1 MGCTALNDNSKLDE
15 FFTEAFGFRK
25 KAQKGVNIDDAKET
39 KASNFI
45 ASNGKL
51 TFREEIMEHGDES
64 GVIKP
69 WLEGMVS
76 PDFPLEEDLTLPNYS
91 LKIEHVW
98 GFRIEDCRKNLFF
111 LSKDQILYSCSSMC
125 IIQNLDDNTQTLF
138 GGFPLGEDKEC
149 HDKDI
154 TAIAYLKKDVS
165 MIATGQPGI
174 NPKILVWSPVDPEV
188 IYAKFEQPKG
198 SKLVSHL
205 SFDHTGRYIG
215 SFGKDEDN
223 SFYIFDLK
231 TKSLCWE
238 QKTDDELDN
247 FNSIINNNYYEI
259 KNENKDKKDTYK
271 KKEENEEKEIPKEAN
286 DILLNNEEKGEY
298 LLDMSFNP
306 DDYEFCV
313 VGVEKIKFGNYRNRV
328 LSAKVNK
335 PGKTRK
341 VYTSCCYI
349 KKDICLVGNNQGKLY
364 VFKER
369 NRIQHKKISSGTIQ
383 NITFK
388 RHTKKVYI
396 SDSFCKVLIF
406 DHKTLEL
413 KDFFQ
418 MDSVVKSLDVNINK
432 QIIMGLKNGEIKI
445 KFYGT
450 DTKHEQ
456 TFIKSHSS
464 GSINDIAYIPE
475 KKIVSV
481 GDDNKILLYNL
492 LSKKCESSG
501 KVNLSFNSIE
511 QINGLCVAYNPTKEH
526 IALGLSNGYISIR
539 RDEKHLDTQVINDIK
554 ITEGSVIILKFTDY
568 GDFLLC
574 STNREELCLL
584 DTNDNYNICKTV
596 QTNGIIYQFDWD
608 RDGKFIQAIN
618 DKNKYIFYEI
628 EKDIFDLKDPNDI
641 VAVEW
646 PKITC
651 KFNYTVQG
659 VFQGSTN
666 PDYINCVSKA
676 NTKKLICAGDE
687 HYLLHLC
694 NYPCVDDNP
703 KKKKYRGHSGKIKK
717 IIWNFD
723 DSKLITIAEN
733 DRSIIL
739 WNLEEDNIAKDI
751 EQKINL

>member
-1 MGCTALNDNSKLDE
+1 MGCAAINDNSKLDE

-45 ASNGKL
+45 GSKGNII
-51 TFREEIMEHGDES
+51 FREEIMEHGDES
-64 GVIKP
+64 AIIKP
-69 WLEGMVS
+69 WLEGMIS

-111 LSKDQILYSCSSMC
+111 LSKDLILYSCSSMC

-138 GGFPLGEDKEC
+138 GGFPLGKDKEC

-174 NPKILVWSPVDPEV
+174 NPKILVWSPVEPEV

-198 SKLVSHL
+198 SKIVSHL

-223 SFYIFDLK
+223 SIYIFDLK
-231 TKSLCWE
+231 TKSLYWD

-247 FNSIINNNYYEI
+247 FNSIINNNYEI
-259 KNENKDKKDTYK
+259 KDKKNDNK
-271 KKEENEEKEIPKEAN
+271 KKEEIDEKEIPKDAN
-286 DILLNNEEKGEY
+286 DILLSNEEKGEY
-298 LLDMSFNP
+298 LLDMCFNP
-306 DDYEFCV
+306 DDYELCL
-313 VGVEKIKFGNYRNRV
+313 VGVEKIKFGNYKNRV
-328 LSAKVNK
+328 LFPKVNQ

-349 KKDICLVGNNQGKLY
+349 NKNICLVGNNQGKLY
-364 VFKER
+364 VFKDR
-369 NRIQHKKISSGTIQ
+369 NRIQKKRISSGTIQ

-396 SDSFCKVLIF
+396 SDSFCKVLIL
-406 DHKTLEL
+406 DSKTIEL
-413 KDFFQ
+413 IDFFQ
-418 MDSVVKSLDVNINK
+418 MDSVVKSLDVNINH

-456 TFIKSHSS
+456 TIIKSHSS

-492 LSKKCESSG
+492 LSKKCESFG
-501 KVNLSFNSIE
+501 KVNLSFNALE
-511 QINGLCVAYNPTKEH
+511 QIKGLCVSYNTTKEH

-539 RDEKHLDTQVINDIK
+539 KDEKHLDTQVINDIK
-554 ITEGSVIILKFTDY
+554 ITEGRVIILKFTDY

-584 DTNDNYNICKTV
+584 DTNDNYNICRKLET
-596 QTNGIIYQFDWD
+596 TGIIYQFDWD

-618 DKNKYIFYEI
+618 DRNKYIFYEI
-628 EKDIFDLKDPNDI
+628 DKDLIELKDPNVM

-723 DSKLITIAEN
+723 DSKLISIAEN

-739 WNLEEDNIAKDI
+739 WNLEEDIIAKDI
-751 EQKINL
+751 EQKIYL

>member
-1 MGCTALNDNSKLDE
+1 MGCTSIGEKSKLDE
-15 FFTEAFGFRK
+15 FFMEAFGFRR
-25 KAQKGVNIDDAKET
+25 KAQKGVNLDDTKQT
-39 KASNFI
+39 KASEFI
-45 ASNGKL
+45 GTSGTL
-51 TFREEIMEHGDES
+51 MFREEIMEHGDES

-69 WLEGMVS
+69 WLKGMVS

-98 GFRIEDCRKNLFF
+98 GFRIEDSRKNLFF
-111 LSKDQILYSCSSMC
+111 LSKDQILYSSSSMC

-165 MIATGQPGI
+165 MVATGQPGI

-205 SFDHTGRYIG
+205 SFDHTGRYLG

-231 TKSLCWE
+231 TKSLCWSM
-238 QKTDDELDN
+238 KTNDAKDIND
-247 FNSIINNNYYEI
+247 FINNNEFKEV
-259 KNENKDKKDTYK
+259 KNS
-271 KKEENEEKEIPKEAN
+271 KEENNKEKDSNEY
-286 DILLNNEEKGEY
+286 DLLLSNEENGEY
-298 LLDMSFNP
+298 LLDMCFNP
-306 DDYEFCV
+306 NDYELCL
-313 VGVEKIKFGNYRNRV
+313 VGVEKIKFGNYKNQV
-328 LSAKVNK
+328 LYPKVNN
-335 PGKTRK
+335 PGTVKK
-341 VYTSCCYI
+341 VYTSCCYVN
-349 KKDICLVGNNQGKLY
+349 KEICLVGNNQGKLY

-369 NRIQHKKISSGTIQ
+369 KRIEHKKISNGTIQ
-383 NITFK
+383 NITYK
-388 RHTKKVYI
+388 RRTKRIYI
-396 SDSFCKVLIF
+396 SDSFCKVLIY
-406 DHKTLEL
+406 DPKTFEL

-418 MDSVVKSLDVNINK
+418 MNSVVKSLDVNINH

-456 TFIKSHSS
+456 SIIKTHSS
-464 GSINDIAYIPE
+464 GNINDIAYIPE
-475 KKIVSV
+475 KKIISV
-481 GDDNKILLYNL
+481 GDDNKILLFNL

-501 KVNLSFNSIE
+501 KVNLSFNSLE
-511 QINGLCVAYNPTKEH
+511 QIKGLCLAYNETKEN
-526 IALGLSNGYISIR
+526 IALGLSNGYLSIR
-539 RDEKHLDTQVINDIK
+539 KDEKHLDIQIINDIK
-554 ITEGSVIILKFTDY
+554 ITNGSVIILKYTDY

-574 STNREELCLL
+574 STNIGELVLL
-584 DTNDNYNICKTV
+584 DANDNYNNCKKIDT
-596 QTNGIIYQFDWD
+596 TEGIIDQFDWD
-608 RDGKFIQAIN
+608 RDGKFIQAITAQ
-618 DKNKYIFYEI
+618 NKYVFYEI
-628 EKDIFDLKDPNDI
+628 ENDLIELKDPNDMI
-641 VAVEW
+641 AVEW

-659 VFQGSTN
+659 IFQGSTN

-733 DRSIIL
+733 DKSIIL
-739 WNLEEDNIAKDI
+739 WNLEEDIAAKDI
-751 EQKINL
+751 EQIINL

>member
-1 MGCTALNDNSKLDE
+1 MGCAAINDNSKLDE

-45 ASNGKL
+45 GSKGNII
-51 TFREEIMEHGDES
+51 FREEIMEHGDES
-64 GVIKP
+64 AIIKP
-69 WLEGMVS
+69 WLEGMIS

-111 LSKDQILYSCSSMC
+111 LSKDLILYSCSSMC

-138 GGFPLGEDKEC
+138 GGFPLGKDKEC
-149 HDKDI
+149 HNKDI

-174 NPKILVWSPVDPEV
+174 NPKILVWSPVEPEV

-198 SKLVSHL
+198 SKIVSHL

-223 SFYIFDLK
+223 SIYIFDLK
-231 TKSLCWE
+231 TKSLYWD

-247 FNSIINNNYYEI
+247 FNSIINNNYEI
-259 KNENKDKKDTYK
+259 KDKKNDNK
-271 KKEENEEKEIPKEAN
+271 KKEEIDEKEIPKDAN
-286 DILLNNEEKGEY
+286 DILLSNEEKGEY
-298 LLDMSFNP
+298 LLDMCFNP
-306 DDYEFCV
+306 DDYELCL
-313 VGVEKIKFGNYRNRV
+313 VGVEKIKFGNYKNRV
-328 LSAKVNK
+328 LFPKVNQ

-349 KKDICLVGNNQGKLY
+349 NKNICLVGNNQGKLY
-364 VFKER
+364 VFKDR
-369 NRIQHKKISSGTIQ
+369 NRIQKKRISSGTIQ

-396 SDSFCKVLIF
+396 SDSFCKVLIL
-406 DHKTLEL
+406 DSKTIEL
-413 KDFFQ
+413 IDFFQ
-418 MDSVVKSLDVNINK
+418 MDSVVKSLDVNINH

-456 TFIKSHSS
+456 TIIKSHSS

-492 LSKKCESSG
+492 LSKKCESFG
-501 KVNLSFNSIE
+501 KVNLSFNALE
-511 QINGLCVAYNPTKEH
+511 QIKGLCVSYNTTKEH

-539 RDEKHLDTQVINDIK
+539 KDEKHLDTQVINDIK

-584 DTNDNYNICKTV
+584 DTNDNYNICRKLET
-596 QTNGIIYQFDWD
+596 TGIIYQFDWD

-618 DKNKYIFYEI
+618 DRNKYIFYEI
-628 EKDIFDLKDPNDI
+628 EKDLIELKDPNDM

-723 DSKLITIAEN
+723 DSKLISIAEN

-739 WNLEEDNIAKDI
+739 WNLEEDIIAKDI
-751 EQKINL
+751 EQKIYL

>member
-1 MGCTALNDNSKLDE
+1 MGCAAINDNSKLDE

-45 ASNGKL
+45 GSKGNII
-51 TFREEIMEHGDES
+51 FREEIMEHGDES
-64 GVIKP
+64 AIIKP
-69 WLEGMVS
+69 WLEGMIS

-111 LSKDQILYSCSSMC
+111 LSKDLILYSCSSMC

-138 GGFPLGEDKEC
+138 GGFPLGKDKEC

-198 SKLVSHL
+198 SKIVSHL

-223 SFYIFDLK
+223 SIYIFDLK
-231 TKSLCWE
+231 TKSLYWD

-247 FNSIINNNYYEI
+247 FNSIINNNYEI
-259 KNENKDKKDTYK
+259 KDKKNDNK
-271 KKEENEEKEIPKEAN
+271 KKEEIDEKEIPKDAN
-286 DILLNNEEKGEY
+286 DILLSNEEKGEY
-298 LLDMSFNP
+298 LLDMCFNP
-306 DDYEFCV
+306 DDYELCL
-313 VGVEKIKFGNYRNRV
+313 VGVEKIKFGNYKNRV
-328 LSAKVNK
+328 LFPKVNQ

-349 KKDICLVGNNQGKLY
+349 NKNICLVGNNQGKLY
-364 VFKER
+364 IFKDR
-369 NRIQHKKISSGTIQ
+369 NRIQKKRISSGTIQ

-396 SDSFCKVLIF
+396 SDSFCKVLIL
-406 DHKTLEL
+406 DSKTIEL
-413 KDFFQ
+413 IDFFQ
-418 MDSVVKSLDVNINK
+418 MDSVVKSLDVNINH

-456 TFIKSHSS
+456 TIIKSHSS

-492 LSKKCESSG
+492 LSKKCESFG
-501 KVNLSFNSIE
+501 KVNLSFNALE
-511 QINGLCVAYNPTKEH
+511 QIKGLCVSYNTTKEH

-539 RDEKHLDTQVINDIK
+539 KDEKHLDTQVINDIK
-554 ITEGSVIILKFTDY
+554 ITEGRVIILKFTDY

-584 DTNDNYNICKTV
+584 DTNDNYNICRKLET
-596 QTNGIIYQFDWD
+596 TGIIYQFDWD

-618 DKNKYIFYEI
+618 DRNKYIFYEI
-628 EKDIFDLKDPNDI
+628 EKDLIELKDPNDM

-739 WNLEEDNIAKDI
+739 WNLEEDIIAKDI
-751 EQKINL
+751 EQKIYL

>member
-1 MGCTALNDNSKLDE
+1 MGCAAINDNSKLDE

-45 ASNGKL
+45 GSKGNII
-51 TFREEIMEHGDES
+51 FREEIMEHGDES
-64 GVIKP
+64 AIIKP
-69 WLEGMVS
+69 WLEGMIS

-111 LSKDQILYSCSSMC
+111 LSKDLILYSCSSMC

-138 GGFPLGEDKEC
+138 GGFPLGKDKEC

-198 SKLVSHL
+198 SKIVSHL

-223 SFYIFDLK
+223 SIYIFDLK
-231 TKSLCWE
+231 TKSLYWD

-247 FNSIINNNYYEI
+247 FNSIINNNYEI
-259 KNENKDKKDTYK
+259 KDKKNDNK
-271 KKEENEEKEIPKEAN
+271 KKEEIDEKEIPKDAN
-286 DILLNNEEKGEY
+286 DILLSNEEKGEY
-298 LLDMSFNP
+298 LLDMCFNP
-306 DDYEFCV
+306 DDYELCL
-313 VGVEKIKFGNYRNRV
+313 VGVEKIKFGNYKNRV
-328 LSAKVNK
+328 LFPKVNQ

-349 KKDICLVGNNQGKLY
+349 NKNICLVGNNQGKLY
-364 VFKER
+364 VFKDR
-369 NRIQHKKISSGTIQ
+369 NIIQKKRISSGTIQ

-396 SDSFCKVLIF
+396 SDSFCKVLIL
-406 DHKTLEL
+406 DSKTIEL
-413 KDFFQ
+413 IDFFQ
-418 MDSVVKSLDVNINK
+418 MNSVVKSLDVNINH

-456 TFIKSHSS
+456 TIIKSHSS

-492 LSKKCESSG
+492 LSKKCESFG
-501 KVNLSFNSIE
+501 KVNLSFNALE
-511 QINGLCVAYNPTKEH
+511 QIKGLCVSYNTTKEH

-539 RDEKHLDTQVINDIK
+539 KDEKHLDTQVINDLK
-554 ITEGSVIILKFTDY
+554 ITEGRVIILKFTDY

-584 DTNDNYNICKTV
+584 DTNDNYNICRKLET
-596 QTNGIIYQFDWD
+596 TGIIYQFDWD

-618 DKNKYIFYEI
+618 DRNKYIFYEI
-628 EKDIFDLKDPNDI
+628 EKDLIELKDPNVM

-751 EQKINL
+751 EQKIYL

>member
-1 MGCTALNDNSKLDE
+1 MGCAAINDNSKLDE

-45 ASNGKL
+45 GSKGNII
-51 TFREEIMEHGDES
+51 FREEIMEHGDES
-64 GVIKP
+64 AIIKP
-69 WLEGMVS
+69 WLEGMIS

-111 LSKDQILYSCSSMC
+111 LSKDLILYSCSSMC

-138 GGFPLGEDKEC
+138 GGFPLGKDKEC

-198 SKLVSHL
+198 SKIVSHL

-223 SFYIFDLK
+223 SIYIFDLK
-231 TKSLCWE
+231 TKSLYWD

-247 FNSIINNNYYEI
+247 FNSIINNNYEI
-259 KNENKDKKDTYK
+259 KDKKNDNK
-271 KKEENEEKEIPKEAN
+271 KKEEIDEKEIPKDAN
-286 DILLNNEEKGEY
+286 DILLSNEEKGEY
-298 LLDMSFNP
+298 LLDMCFNP
-306 DDYEFCV
+306 DDYELCL
-313 VGVEKIKFGNYRNRV
+313 VGVEKIKFGNYKNRV
-328 LSAKVNK
+328 LFPKVNQ

-349 KKDICLVGNNQGKLY
+349 NKNICLVGNNQGKLY
-364 VFKER
+364 VFKDR
-369 NRIQHKKISSGTIQ
+369 NRIQKKRISSGTIQ

-396 SDSFCKVLIF
+396 SDSFCKVLIL
-406 DHKTLEL
+406 DSKTIEL
-413 KDFFQ
+413 IDFFQ
-418 MDSVVKSLDVNINK
+418 MDSVVKSLDVNINH

-456 TFIKSHSS
+456 TIIKSHSS

-492 LSKKCESSG
+492 LSKKCESFG
-501 KVNLSFNSIE
+501 KVNLSFNALE
-511 QINGLCVAYNPTKEH
+511 QIKGLCVSYNTTKEH

-539 RDEKHLDTQVINDIK
+539 KDEKHLDTQVINDIK
-554 ITEGSVIILKFTDY
+554 ITEGRVIILKFTDY

-584 DTNDNYNICKTV
+584 DTNDNYNICRKLET
-596 QTNGIIYQFDWD
+596 TGIIYQFDWD

-618 DKNKYIFYEI
+618 DRNKYIFYEI
-628 EKDIFDLKDPNDI
+628 EKDLIELKDPNDM

-739 WNLEEDNIAKDI
+739 WNLEEDIIAKDI
-751 EQKINL
+751 EQKIYL

>member
-1 MGCTALNDNSKLDE
+1 MGCAAINDNSKLDE

-45 ASNGKL
+45 GSKGNII
-51 TFREEIMEHGDES
+51 FREEIMEHGDES
-64 GVIKP
+64 AIIKP
-69 WLEGMVS
+69 WLEGMIS

-111 LSKDQILYSCSSMC
+111 LSKDLILYSCSSMC

-138 GGFPLGEDKEC
+138 GGFPLGKDKEC

-198 SKLVSHL
+198 SKIVSHL

-223 SFYIFDLK
+223 SIYIFDLK
-231 TKSLCWE
+231 TKSLYWE

-247 FNSIINNNYYEI
+247 FNSIINNNYEI
-259 KNENKDKKDTYK
+259 KDKKNDNK
-271 KKEENEEKEIPKEAN
+271 KKEEIEEKEIPKDAN
-286 DILLNNEEKGEY
+286 DILLSNEEKGEY
-298 LLDMSFNP
+298 LLDMCFNP
-306 DDYEFCV
+306 DDYELCL
-313 VGVEKIKFGNYRNRV
+313 VGVEKIKFGNYKNRV
-328 LSAKVNK
+328 LFPKVNQ

-349 KKDICLVGNNQGKLY
+349 NKNICLVGNNQGKLY
-364 VFKER
+364 VFKDR
-369 NRIQHKKISSGTIQ
+369 NRIQKKRISSGTIQ

-396 SDSFCKVLIF
+396 SDSFCKVLIL
-406 DHKTLEL
+406 DSKTIEL
-413 KDFFQ
+413 IDFFQ
-418 MDSVVKSLDVNINK
+418 MDSVVKSLDVNINH

-456 TFIKSHSS
+456 TIIKSHSS

-501 KVNLSFNSIE
+501 KVNLSFNALE
-511 QINGLCVAYNPTKEH
+511 QIKGLCVSYNTTKEH

-539 RDEKHLDTQVINDIK
+539 KDEKHLDIQVINDIK
-554 ITEGSVIILKFTDY
+554 ITEGKVIILKFTDY

-584 DTNDNYNICKTV
+584 DTNDNYNICRKLET
-596 QTNGIIYQFDWD
+596 TGIIYQFDWD

-618 DKNKYIFYEI
+618 DRNKYIFYEI
-628 EKDIFDLKDPNDI
+628 EKDLIELKDPNDM

-739 WNLEEDNIAKDI
+739 WNLEEDIIAKDI
-751 EQKINL
+751 EQKIYL

>member
-1 MGCTALNDNSKLDE
+1 MGCAAINDNSKLDE

-45 ASNGKL
+45 GSKGNII
-51 TFREEIMEHGDES
+51 FREEIMEHGDES
-64 GVIKP
+64 AIIKP
-69 WLEGMVS
+69 WLEGMIS

-111 LSKDQILYSCSSMC
+111 LSKDLILYSCSSLC

-138 GGFPLGEDKEC
+138 GGFPLGKDKEC

-198 SKLVSHL
+198 SKIVSHL

-223 SFYIFDLK
+223 SIYIFDLK
-231 TKSLCWE
+231 TKSLYWD

-247 FNSIINNNYYEI
+247 FNSIINNNYEI
-259 KNENKDKKDTYK
+259 KDKKNDNK
-271 KKEENEEKEIPKEAN
+271 KKEEIDEKEIPKDAN
-286 DILLNNEEKGEY
+286 DILLSNEEKGEY
-298 LLDMSFNP
+298 LLDMCFNP
-306 DDYEFCV
+306 DDYELCL
-313 VGVEKIKFGNYRNRV
+313 VGVEKIKFGNYKNRV
-328 LSAKVNK
+328 LFPKVNQ

-349 KKDICLVGNNQGKLY
+349 NKNICLVGNNQGKLY
-364 VFKER
+364 VFKDR
-369 NRIQHKKISSGTIQ
+369 NRIQKKRISSGTIQ

-396 SDSFCKVLIF
+396 SDSFCKVLIL
-406 DHKTLEL
+406 DSKTIEL
-413 KDFFQ
+413 IDFFQ
-418 MDSVVKSLDVNINK
+418 MDSVVKSLDVNINH

-456 TFIKSHSS
+456 TIIKSHSS

-492 LSKKCESSG
+492 LSKKCESFG
-501 KVNLSFNSIE
+501 KVNLSFNALE
-511 QINGLCVAYNPTKEH
+511 QIKGLCVSYNTTKEH

-539 RDEKHLDTQVINDIK
+539 KDEKHLDTQVINDIK
-554 ITEGSVIILKFTDY
+554 ITEGRVIILKFTDY

-584 DTNDNYNICKTV
+584 DTNDNYNICRKLET
-596 QTNGIIYQFDWD
+596 TGIIYQFDWD

-618 DKNKYIFYEI
+618 DRNKYIFYEI
-628 EKDIFDLKDPNDI
+628 DKDLIELKDPNVM

-739 WNLEEDNIAKDI
+739 WNLEEDIIAKDI
-751 EQKINL
+751 EQKIYL

>member
-1 MGCTALNDNSKLDE
+1 MGCAAINDNSKLDE

-45 ASNGKL
+45 GSKGNII
-51 TFREEIMEHGDES
+51 FREEIMEHGDES
-64 GVIKP
+64 AIIKP
-69 WLEGMVS
+69 WLEGMIS

-111 LSKDQILYSCSSMC
+111 LSKDLILYSCSSMC

-138 GGFPLGEDKEC
+138 GGFPLGKDKEC

-198 SKLVSHL
+198 SKIVSHL

-223 SFYIFDLK
+223 SIYIFDLK
-231 TKSLCWE
+231 TKSLYWE

-247 FNSIINNNYYEI
+247 FNSIINNNYEI
-259 KNENKDKKDTYK
+259 KDKKNDNK
-271 KKEENEEKEIPKEAN
+271 KKEEIDEKEIPKDAN
-286 DILLNNEEKGEY
+286 DILLSNEEKGEY
-298 LLDMSFNP
+298 LLDMCFNP
-306 DDYEFCV
+306 DDYELCL
-313 VGVEKIKFGNYRNRV
+313 VGVEKIKFGNYKNRV
-328 LSAKVNK
+328 LFPKVNQ

-349 KKDICLVGNNQGKLY
+349 NKNICLVGNNQGKLY
-364 VFKER
+364 VFKDR
-369 NRIQHKKISSGTIQ
+369 NRIQKKRISSGTIQ

-396 SDSFCKVLIF
+396 SDSFCKVLIL
-406 DHKTLEL
+406 DSKTIEL
-413 KDFFQ
+413 IDFFQ
-418 MDSVVKSLDVNINK
+418 MNSVVKSLDVNINH

-456 TFIKSHSS
+456 TIIKSHSS

-501 KVNLSFNSIE
+501 KVNLSFNALE
-511 QINGLCVAYNPTKEH
+511 QIKGLSVSYNTTKEH

-539 RDEKHLDTQVINDIK
+539 KDEKHLDTQVINDIQ
-554 ITEGSVIILKFTDY
+554 ITEGRVIILKFTDY

-584 DTNDNYNICKTV
+584 DTNDNYNICRKLET
-596 QTNGIIYQFDWD
+596 TGIIYQFDWD

-618 DKNKYIFYEI
+618 DRNKYIFYEI
-628 EKDIFDLKDPNDI
+628 EKDLIELKDPNDM

-739 WNLEEDNIAKDI
+739 WNLEEDIIAKDI
-751 EQKINL
+751 EQKIYL

>member
-1 MGCTALNDNSKLDE
+1 MGCAAINDNSKLDE

-45 ASNGKL
+45 GSSGNII
-51 TFREEIMEHGDES
+51 FREEIMEHGDES
-64 GVIKP
+64 AIIKP
-69 WLEGMVS
+69 WLEGMIS

-111 LSKDQILYSCSSMC
+111 LSKDLILYSCSSMC

-138 GGFPLGEDKEC
+138 GGFPLGKDKEC

-198 SKLVSHL
+198 SKIVSHL

-223 SFYIFDLK
+223 SIYIFDLK
-231 TKSLCWE
+231 TKSLYWD

-247 FNSIINNNYYEI
+247 FNSIINNNYEI
-259 KNENKDKKDTYK
+259 KDKKNDNK
-271 KKEENEEKEIPKEAN
+271 KKEEIDEKEIPKDAN
-286 DILLNNEEKGEY
+286 DILLSNEEKGEY
-298 LLDMSFNP
+298 LLDMCFNP
-306 DDYEFCV
+306 DDYELCL
-313 VGVEKIKFGNYRNRV
+313 VGVEKIKFGNYKNRV
-328 LSAKVNK
+328 LFPKVNQ

-349 KKDICLVGNNQGKLY
+349 NKNICLVGNNQGKLY
-364 VFKER
+364 VFKDR
-369 NRIQHKKISSGTIQ
+369 NRIQKKRISSGTIQ

-396 SDSFCKVLIF
+396 SDSFCKVLIL
-406 DHKTLEL
+406 DSKTIEL
-413 KDFFQ
+413 IDFFQ
-418 MDSVVKSLDVNINK
+418 MDSVVKSLDVNINH

-456 TFIKSHSS
+456 TIIKSHSS

-492 LSKKCESSG
+492 LSKKCESFG
-501 KVNLSFNSIE
+501 KVNLSFNALE
-511 QINGLCVAYNPTKEH
+511 QIKGLCVSYNTTKEH

-539 RDEKHLDTQVINDIK
+539 KDEKHLDTQVINDIK

-568 GDFLLC
+568 GDFLIC

-584 DTNDNYNICKTV
+584 DTNDNYNICRKLET
-596 QTNGIIYQFDWD
+596 TGIIYQFDWD

-618 DKNKYIFYEI
+618 DRNKYIFYEI
-628 EKDIFDLKDPNDI
+628 EKDLIELKDPNVM

-739 WNLEEDNIAKDI
+739 WNLEEDIIAKDI
-751 EQKINL
+751 EQKIYL

>member
-1 MGCTALNDNSKLDE
+1 
-15 FFTEAFGFRK
+15 
-25 KAQKGVNIDDAKET
+25 
-39 KASNFI
+39 
-45 ASNGKL
+45 
-51 TFREEIMEHGDES
+51 
-64 GVIKP
+64 
-69 WLEGMVS
+69 
-76 PDFPLEEDLTLPNYS
+76 
-91 LKIEHVW
+91 
-98 GFRIEDCRKNLFF
+98 
-111 LSKDQILYSCSSMC
+111 
-125 IIQNLDDNTQTLF
+125 
-138 GGFPLGEDKEC
+138 
-149 HDKDI
+149 
-154 TAIAYLKKDVS
+154 
-165 MIATGQPGI
+165 
-174 NPKILVWSPVDPEV
+174 
-188 IYAKFEQPKG
+188 
-198 SKLVSHL
+198 
-205 SFDHTGRYIG
+205 
-215 SFGKDEDN
+215 
-223 SFYIFDLK
+223 
-231 TKSLCWE
+231 
-238 QKTDDELDN
+238 
-247 FNSIINNNYYEI
+247 
-259 KNENKDKKDTYK
+259 
-271 KKEENEEKEIPKEAN
+271 
-286 DILLNNEEKGEY
+286 
-298 LLDMSFNP
+298 
-306 DDYEFCV
+306 
-313 VGVEKIKFGNYRNRV
+313 
-328 LSAKVNK
+328 
-335 PGKTRK
+335 
-341 VYTSCCYI
+341 
-349 KKDICLVGNNQGKLY
+349 
-364 VFKER
+364 
-369 NRIQHKKISSGTIQ
+369 
-383 NITFK
+383 
-388 RHTKKVYI
+388 
-396 SDSFCKVLIF
+396 
-406 DHKTLEL
+406 
-413 KDFFQ
+413 
-418 MDSVVKSLDVNINK
+418 
-432 QIIMGLKNGEIKI
+432 MGLKNGEIKI

>member
-1 MGCTALNDNSKLDE
+1 MGCAAINDNSKLDE

-45 ASNGKL
+45 GSKGNII
-51 TFREEIMEHGDES
+51 FREEIMEHGDES
-64 GVIKP
+64 AIIKP
-69 WLEGMVS
+69 WLEGMIS

-111 LSKDQILYSCSSMC
+111 LSKDLILYSCSSMC

-138 GGFPLGEDKEC
+138 GGFPLGKDKEC

-198 SKLVSHL
+198 SKIVSHL

-223 SFYIFDLK
+223 SIYIFDLK
-231 TKSLCWE
+231 TKSLYWE

-247 FNSIINNNYYEI
+247 FNSIINNNYEI
-259 KNENKDKKDTYK
+259 KDKKNDNK
-271 KKEENEEKEIPKEAN
+271 KKEEIDEKEIPKDAN
-286 DILLNNEEKGEY
+286 DILLSNEEKGEY
-298 LLDMSFNP
+298 LLDMCFNP
-306 DDYEFCV
+306 DDYELCL
-313 VGVEKIKFGNYRNRV
+313 VGVEKIKFGNYKNRV
-328 LSAKVNK
+328 LFPKVNQ

-349 KKDICLVGNNQGKLY
+349 NKNICLVGNNQGKLY
-364 VFKER
+364 VFKDR
-369 NRIQHKKISSGTIQ
+369 NRIQKKRISSGTIQ

-396 SDSFCKVLIF
+396 SDSFCKVLIL
-406 DHKTLEL
+406 DSKTIEL
-413 KDFFQ
+413 IDFFQ
-418 MDSVVKSLDVNINK
+418 MNSVVKSLDVNINH

-456 TFIKSHSS
+456 TIIKSHSS

-501 KVNLSFNSIE
+501 KVNLSFNALE
-511 QINGLCVAYNPTKEH
+511 QIKGLCVSYNTTKEH

-539 RDEKHLDTQVINDIK
+539 KDEKHLDTQVINDIK
-554 ITEGSVIILKFTDY
+554 ITEGRVIILKFTDY

-584 DTNDNYNICKTV
+584 DTNDNYNICRKLET
-596 QTNGIIYQFDWD
+596 TGIIYQFDWD

-618 DKNKYIFYEI
+618 DRNKYIFYEI
-628 EKDIFDLKDPNDI
+628 EKDLIELKDPNDM

-739 WNLEEDNIAKDI
+739 WNLEEDIIAKDI
-751 EQKINL
+751 EQKIYL

>member
-1 MGCTALNDNSKLDE
+1 MGCAAINDNSKLDE

-45 ASNGKL
+45 GSKGNII
-51 TFREEIMEHGDES
+51 FREEIMEHGDES
-64 GVIKP
+64 AIIKP
-69 WLEGMVS
+69 WLEGMIS

-111 LSKDQILYSCSSMC
+111 LSKDLILYSCSSMC

-138 GGFPLGEDKEC
+138 GGFSLEKDKEC

-198 SKLVSHL
+198 SKIVSHL

-223 SFYIFDLK
+223 SIYIFDLK
-231 TKSLCWE
+231 TKSLYWE

-247 FNSIINNNYYEI
+247 FNSIINNNYEI
-259 KNENKDKKDTYK
+259 KDKKNDNK
-271 KKEENEEKEIPKEAN
+271 KKEEIDEKEIPKDAN
-286 DILLNNEEKGEY
+286 DILLSNEEKGEY
-298 LLDMSFNP
+298 LLDMCFNP
-306 DDYEFCV
+306 DDYELCL
-313 VGVEKIKFGNYRNRV
+313 VGVEKIKFGNYKNRV
-328 LSAKVNK
+328 LFPKVNQ

-349 KKDICLVGNNQGKLY
+349 NKNICLVGNNQGKLY
-364 VFKER
+364 VFKDR
-369 NRIQHKKISSGTIQ
+369 NRIQKKRISSGTIQ

-396 SDSFCKVLIF
+396 SDSFCKVLIL
-406 DHKTLEL
+406 DSKTIEII
-413 KDFFQ
+413 DFFQ
-418 MDSVVKSLDVNINK
+418 MDSVVKSLDVNINH

-456 TFIKSHSS
+456 TIIKSHSS

-492 LSKKCESSG
+492 LSKKCESFG
-501 KVNLSFNSIE
+501 KVNLSFNALE
-511 QINGLCVAYNPTKEH
+511 QIKGLCVSYNTTKEH

-539 RDEKHLDTQVINDIK
+539 KDEKHLDTQVINDIK

-584 DTNDNYNICKTV
+584 DTNDNYNICRKLET
-596 QTNGIIYQFDWD
+596 TGIIYQFDWD

-618 DKNKYIFYEI
+618 DRNKYIFYEI
-628 EKDIFDLKDPNDI
+628 EKDLIELKDPNDM

-739 WNLEEDNIAKDI
+739 WNLEEDIIAKDI
-751 EQKINL
+751 EQKIYL

>member
-1 MGCTALNDNSKLDE
+1 MGCAAINDNSKLDE

-45 ASNGKL
+45 GSKGNII
-51 TFREEIMEHGDES
+51 FREEIMEHGDES
-64 GVIKP
+64 AIIKP
-69 WLEGMVS
+69 WLEGMIS

-111 LSKDQILYSCSSMC
+111 LSKDLILYSCSSMC

-138 GGFPLGEDKEC
+138 GGFPLGKDKEC

-198 SKLVSHL
+198 SKIVSHL

-223 SFYIFDLK
+223 SIYIFDLK
-231 TKSLCWE
+231 TKSLYWE

-247 FNSIINNNYYEI
+247 FNSIINNNYEI
-259 KNENKDKKDTYK
+259 KDKKNDNK
-271 KKEENEEKEIPKEAN
+271 KKEEI
-286 DILLNNEEKGEY
+286 EEKGEY
-298 LLDMSFNP
+298 LLDMCFNP
-306 DDYEFCV
+306 DDYELCL
-313 VGVEKIKFGNYRNRV
+313 VGVEKIKFGNYKNRV
-328 LSAKVNK
+328 LFPKVNQ

-349 KKDICLVGNNQGKLY
+349 NKNICLVGNNQGKLY
-364 VFKER
+364 VFKDR
-369 NRIQHKKISSGTIQ
+369 NRIQKKRISSGTIQ

-396 SDSFCKVLIF
+396 SDSFCKVLIL
-406 DHKTLEL
+406 DSKTIEL
-413 KDFFQ
+413 IDFFQ
-418 MDSVVKSLDVNINK
+418 MDSVVKSLDVNINH

-456 TFIKSHSS
+456 TIIKSHSS

-501 KVNLSFNSIE
+501 KVNLSFNALE
-511 QINGLCVAYNPTKEH
+511 QIKGLCVSYNTTKEH

-539 RDEKHLDTQVINDIK
+539 KDEKHLDIQVINDIK
-554 ITEGSVIILKFTDY
+554 ITEGKVIILKFTDY

-584 DTNDNYNICKTV
+584 DTNDNYNICRKLET
-596 QTNGIIYQFDWD
+596 TGIIYQFDWD

-618 DKNKYIFYEI
+618 DRNKYIFYEI
-628 EKDIFDLKDPNDI
+628 EKDLIELKDPNDM

-739 WNLEEDNIAKDI
+739 WNLEEDIIAKDI
-751 EQKINL
+751 EQKIYL

>member
-1 MGCTALNDNSKLDE
+1 MGCAAINDNSKLDE

-45 ASNGKL
+45 GSKGNII
-51 TFREEIMEHGDES
+51 FREEIMEHGDES
-64 GVIKP
+64 AIIKP
-69 WLEGMVS
+69 WLEGMIS

-111 LSKDQILYSCSSMC
+111 LSKDLILYSCSSMC

-138 GGFPLGEDKEC
+138 GGFPLGKDKEC

-198 SKLVSHL
+198 SKIVSHL

-223 SFYIFDLK
+223 SIYIFDLK
-231 TKSLCWE
+231 TKSLYWD

-247 FNSIINNNYYEI
+247 FNSIINNNYEI
-259 KNENKDKKDTYK
+259 KDKKNDNK
-271 KKEENEEKEIPKEAN
+271 KKEEIDEKEIPKDAN
-286 DILLNNEEKGEY
+286 DILLSNEEKGEY
-298 LLDMSFNP
+298 LLDMCFNP
-306 DDYEFCV
+306 DDYELCL
-313 VGVEKIKFGNYRNRV
+313 VGVEKIKFGNYKNRV
-328 LSAKVNK
+328 LFPKVNQ

-349 KKDICLVGNNQGKLY
+349 NKNICLVGNNQGKLY
-364 VFKER
+364 VFKDR
-369 NRIQHKKISSGTIQ
+369 NRIQKKRISSGTIQ

-396 SDSFCKVLIF
+396 SDSFCKVLIL
-406 DHKTLEL
+406 DSKTIEII
-413 KDFFQ
+413 DFFQ
-418 MDSVVKSLDVNINK
+418 MDSVVKSLDVNINH

-456 TFIKSHSS
+456 TIIKSHSS

-492 LSKKCESSG
+492 LSKKCESFG
-501 KVNLSFNSIE
+501 KVNLSFNALE
-511 QINGLCVAYNPTKEH
+511 QIKGLCVSYNTTKEH

-539 RDEKHLDTQVINDIK
+539 KDEKHLDTQVINDIK

-584 DTNDNYNICKTV
+584 DTNDNYNICRKLET
-596 QTNGIIYQFDWD
+596 TGIIYQFDWD

-618 DKNKYIFYEI
+618 DRNKYIFYEI
-628 EKDIFDLKDPNDI
+628 EKDLIELKDPNDM

-751 EQKINL
+751 EQKIYL

>member
-1 MGCTALNDNSKLDE
+1 MGCTSLGDKSKLDE
-15 FFTEAFGFRK
+15 FFLEAFGFRQ
-25 KAQKGVNIDDAKET
+25 KAQEGVNVDDSNQT
-39 KASNFI
+39 KASEFI
-45 ASNGKL
+45 GTSGNL
-51 TFREEIMEHGDES
+51 IFREEIMEHGDES
-64 GVIKP
+64 CVIKP
-69 WLEGMVS
+69 WLEGMIS
-76 PDFPLEEDLTLPNYS
+76 PDMPLEEDLTLPNYS

-111 LSKDQILYSCSSMC
+111 LSKDHILYSCSSMC

-165 MIATGQPGI
+165 MVATGQPGI

-223 SFYIFDLK
+223 SIYIFDLK
-231 TKSLCWE
+231 TKSLFWSE
-238 QKTDDELDN
+238 KTNEAN
-247 FNSIINNNYYEI
+247 EINNTDINNYKEI
-259 KNENKDKKDTYK
+259 KEVKKNEEEQNEEEDANKLLMAE
-271 KKEENEEKEIPKEAN
+271 EEN
-286 DILLNNEEKGEY
+286 GEY
-298 LLDMSFNP
+298 LLDMCFNP
-306 DDYEFCV
+306 DDYEFCI
-313 VGVEKIKFGNYRNRV
+313 VGVEKIRFGNYKNKV
-328 LSAKVNK
+328 LQDKVNN
-335 PGKTRK
+335 PGKIRK
-341 VYTSCCYI
+341 VYTSCCYVN
-349 KKDICLVGNNQGKLY
+349 KEICLVGNNQGKLY
-364 VFKER
+364 IFKER
-369 NRIQHKKISSGTIQ
+369 KRMQRKKISNGTIQ
-383 NITFK
+383 NITYK
-388 RHTKKVYI
+388 RHTKQIYI
-396 SDSFCKVLIF
+396 SDSFCKVLIY
-406 DHKTLEL
+406 DPKTFEM
-413 KDFFQ
+413 KDLFQ
-418 MDSVVKSLDVNINK
+418 MNSVVKSLDVNINH

-450 DTKHEQ
+450 NTKHEL
-456 TFIKSHSS
+456 TLIKSHSS
-464 GSINDIAYIPE
+464 GNINDIAYIPE

-481 GDDNKILLYNL
+481 GDDNKILLFNL

-501 KVNLSFNSIE
+501 KVNLSFNSLEHIK
-511 QINGLCVAYNPTKEH
+511 GLCVAYNETKEN
-526 IALGLSNGYISIR
+526 IAVGLSNGYISIR
-539 RDEKHLDTQVINDIK
+539 KDEKHLDTLFINEIK
-554 ITEGSVIILKFTDY
+554 ISDGSVITLKYTDY

-574 STNREELCLL
+574 SSKIGELCLL
-584 DTNDNYNICKTV
+584 DTNDNYNICKRVETLV
-596 QTNGIIYQFDWD
+596 GDGIIYQFDWD
-608 RDGKFIQAIN
+608 RDGKFIQAIT
-618 DKNKYIFYEI
+618 DRNKYIFYEI
-628 EKDIFDLKDPNDI
+628 EKDVFTIKDPNDMI
-641 VAVEW
+641 AVDW

-666 PDYINCVSKA
+666 PDYINSVSKA

-739 WNLEEDNIAKDI
+739 WNIEEDIAAKDI
-751 EQKINL
+751 EKIINL

>member
-1 MGCTALNDNSKLDE
+1 
-15 FFTEAFGFRK
+15 
-25 KAQKGVNIDDAKET
+25 
-39 KASNFI
+39 
-45 ASNGKL
+45 
-51 TFREEIMEHGDES
+51 
-64 GVIKP
+64 
-69 WLEGMVS
+69 
-76 PDFPLEEDLTLPNYS
+76 
-91 LKIEHVW
+91 
-98 GFRIEDCRKNLFF
+98 
-111 LSKDQILYSCSSMC
+111 
-125 IIQNLDDNTQTLF
+125 
-138 GGFPLGEDKEC
+138 
-149 HDKDI
+149 
-154 TAIAYLKKDVS
+154 

-198 SKLVSHL
+198 SKIVSHL

-223 SFYIFDLK
+223 SIYIFDLK
-231 TKSLCWE
+231 TKSLYWE

-247 FNSIINNNYYEI
+247 FNSIINNNYEI
-259 KNENKDKKDTYK
+259 KDKKNDNK
-271 KKEENEEKEIPKEAN
+271 KKEEIDEKEIPKDAN
-286 DILLNNEEKGEY
+286 DILLSNEEKGEY
-298 LLDMSFNP
+298 LLDMCFNP
-306 DDYEFCV
+306 DDYELCL
-313 VGVEKIKFGNYRNRV
+313 VGVEKIKFGNYKNRV
-328 LSAKVNK
+328 LFPKVNQ

-349 KKDICLVGNNQGKLY
+349 NKNICLVGNNQGKLY
-364 VFKER
+364 VFKDR
-369 NRIQHKKISSGTIQ
+369 NRIQKKRISSGTIQ

-396 SDSFCKVLIF
+396 SDSFCKVLIL
-406 DHKTLEL
+406 DSKTIEL
-413 KDFFQ
+413 IDFFQ
-418 MDSVVKSLDVNINK
+418 MDSVVKSLDVNINH

-456 TFIKSHSS
+456 TIIKSHSS

-475 KKIVSV
+475 KKVVSV

-501 KVNLSFNSIE
+501 KVNLSFNALE
-511 QINGLCVAYNPTKEH
+511 QIKGLCVSYNTTKEH

-539 RDEKHLDTQVINDIK
+539 KDEKHLDTQVINDIK
-554 ITEGSVIILKFTDY
+554 ITEGRVIILKFTDY

-584 DTNDNYNICKTV
+584 DTNDNYNICRKLET
-596 QTNGIIYQFDWD
+596 TGIIYQFDWD

-618 DKNKYIFYEI
+618 DRNKYIFYEI
-628 EKDIFDLKDPNDI
+628 EKDLIELKDPNDM

-739 WNLEEDNIAKDI
+739 WNLEEDIIAKDI
-751 EQKINL
+751 EQKIYL

>member
-1 MGCTALNDNSKLDE
+1 MGCTSLSERSRLDE
-15 FFTEAFGFRK
+15 FLLEAFGYKK
-25 KAQKGVNIDDAKET
+25 KAQAGVNVDDSKQT
-39 KASNFI
+39 KASEFI
-45 ASNGKL
+45 GASGPL
-51 TFREEIMEHGDES
+51 VFREEIMEHGDES
-64 GVIKP
+64 GIIKP
-69 WLEGMVS
+69 WLEGMLS
-76 PDFPLEEDLTLPNYS
+76 PDLPLEEDLSLPNYS

-111 LSKDQILYSCSSMC
+111 LSKDQILYSTSSIC

-205 SFDHTGRYIG
+205 CFDHTGRFIG
-215 SFGKDEDN
+215 SFGKDEYN

-231 TKSLCWE
+231 SKSLYWAE
-238 QKTDDELDN
+238 ITDEDLNDSNSNDN
-247 FNSIINNNYYEI
+247 N
-259 KNENKDKKDTYK
+259 KNEENQIKDN
-271 KKEENEEKEIPKEAN
+271 KEENTN
-286 DILLNNEEKGEY
+286 DLILDLENNSEY
-298 LLDMSFNP
+298 LLDMCFNP
-306 DDYEFCV
+306 SEYELCL
-313 VGVEKIKFGNYRNRV
+313 VGVEKIRFANY
-328 LSAKVNK
+328 KNK
-335 PGKTRK
+335 ILFQKENLPGRMKK
-341 VYTSCCYI
+341 VYSSCCYVSNE
-349 KKDICLVGNNQGKLY
+349 ICLVGNNQGKLY
-364 VFKER
+364 VFEKR
-369 NRIQHKKISSGTIQ
+369 QKIMSKKISNGTIQ

-388 RHTKKVYI
+388 RHTKRIYI
-396 SDSFCKVLIF
+396 SDSFCKVMIF
-406 DHKTLEL
+406 DPKTFEML
-413 KDFFQ
+413 DVFQ
-418 MDSVVKSLDVNINK
+418 MNSIVKSLDVNSNN

-445 KFYGT
+445 KYYGKI
-450 DTKHEQ
+450 TKHEQ
-456 TFIKSHSS
+456 SIIKAHSF
-464 GSINDIAYIPE
+464 GNINDIAYIPE
-475 KKIVSV
+475 KKVISV
-481 GDDNKILLYNL
+481 GEDNKILLFNL

-501 KVNLSFNSIE
+501 NVNLSFNSMEKI
-511 QINGLCVAYNPTKEH
+511 QGLCLSYNETKEN

-539 RDEKHLDTQVINDIK
+539 KDGKHLDTQIINDIQISDGK
-554 ITEGSVIILKFTDY
+554 VIILKYTDY

-574 STNREELCLL
+574 STNKNELVLL
-584 DTNDNYNICKTV
+584 DTNDNYQICKKIETD
-596 QTNGIIYQFDWD
+596 GIIYQFDWD

-618 DKNKYIFYEI
+618 DRNKYIFYEI
-628 EKDIFDLKDPNDI
+628 EKDSIEYQDPNNM
-641 VAVEW
+641 VSVEW

-659 VFQGSTN
+659 IFQGSTN
-666 PDYINCVSKA
+666 PDYINSVSKA

-733 DRSIIL
+733 DLSIIL
-739 WNLEEDNIAKDI
+739 WNLEEDISSKDN

>member
-1 MGCTALNDNSKLDE
+1 MGCAAINDNSKLDE

-45 ASNGKL
+45 GSKGNII
-51 TFREEIMEHGDES
+51 FREEIMEHGDES
-64 GVIKP
+64 AIIKP
-69 WLEGMVS
+69 WLEGMIS

-111 LSKDQILYSCSSMC
+111 LSKDLILYSCSSMC

-138 GGFPLGEDKEC
+138 GGFPLGKDKEC

-198 SKLVSHL
+198 SKIVSHL

-223 SFYIFDLK
+223 SIYIFDLK
-231 TKSLCWE
+231 TKSLYWD

-247 FNSIINNNYYEI
+247 FNSIINNNYEI
-259 KNENKDKKDTYK
+259 KDKKNDNK
-271 KKEENEEKEIPKEAN
+271 KKEEIDEKEIPKDAN
-286 DILLNNEEKGEY
+286 DILLSNEEKGEY
-298 LLDMSFNP
+298 LLDMCFNP
-306 DDYEFCV
+306 DDYELCL
-313 VGVEKIKFGNYRNRV
+313 VGVEKIKFGNYKNRV
-328 LSAKVNK
+328 LFPKVNQ

-349 KKDICLVGNNQGKLY
+349 NKNICLVGNNQGKLY
-364 VFKER
+364 IFKDR
-369 NRIQHKKISSGTIQ
+369 NRIQKKRISSGTIQ

-396 SDSFCKVLIF
+396 SDSFCKVLIL
-406 DHKTLEL
+406 DSKTIEL
-413 KDFFQ
+413 IDFFQ
-418 MDSVVKSLDVNINK
+418 MNSVVKSLDVNINH

-456 TFIKSHSS
+456 TIIKSHSS

-492 LSKKCESSG
+492 LSKKCESFG
-501 KVNLSFNSIE
+501 KVNLSFNALE
-511 QINGLCVAYNPTKEH
+511 QIKGLCVSYNTTKEH

-539 RDEKHLDTQVINDIK
+539 KDEKHLDTQVINDIK

-584 DTNDNYNICKTV
+584 DTNDNYNICRKLET
-596 QTNGIIYQFDWD
+596 TGIIYQFDWD

-618 DKNKYIFYEI
+618 DRNKYIFYEI
-628 EKDIFDLKDPNDI
+628 DKDLIELKDPNVM

-739 WNLEEDNIAKDI
+739 WNLEEDIIAKDI
-751 EQKINL
+751 EQKIYL

>member
-1 MGCTALNDNSKLDE
+1 MGCAAINDNSKLDE

-45 ASNGKL
+45 GSKGNII
-51 TFREEIMEHGDES
+51 FREEIMEHGDES
-64 GVIKP
+64 AIIKP
-69 WLEGMVS
+69 WLEGMIS

-111 LSKDQILYSCSSMC
+111 LSKDLILYSCSSMC

-138 GGFPLGEDKEC
+138 GGFPLGKDKEC

-198 SKLVSHL
+198 SKIVSHL

-223 SFYIFDLK
+223 SIYIFDLK
-231 TKSLCWE
+231 TKSLYWE

-247 FNSIINNNYYEI
+247 FNSIINNNYEI
-259 KNENKDKKDTYK
+259 KDKKNDNK
-271 KKEENEEKEIPKEAN
+271 KKEEIEEKEIPKDAN
-286 DILLNNEEKGEY
+286 DILLSNEEKGEY
-298 LLDMSFNP
+298 LLDMCFNP
-306 DDYEFCV
+306 DDYELCL
-313 VGVEKIKFGNYRNRV
+313 VGVEKIKFGNYKNRV
-328 LSAKVNK
+328 LFPKVNQ

-349 KKDICLVGNNQGKLY
+349 NKNICLVGNNQGKLY
-364 VFKER
+364 VFKDR
-369 NRIQHKKISSGTIQ
+369 NRIQKKRISSGTIQ

-396 SDSFCKVLIF
+396 SDSFCKVLIL
-406 DHKTLEL
+406 DSKTIEII
-413 KDFFQ
+413 DFFQ
-418 MDSVVKSLDVNINK
+418 MDSLVKSLDVNINH

-456 TFIKSHSS
+456 TIIKSHSS
-464 GSINDIAYIPE
+464 GSINDIAYVPE

-492 LSKKCESSG
+492 LSKKCESFG
-501 KVNLSFNSIE
+501 KVNLSFNALE
-511 QINGLCVAYNPTKEH
+511 QIKGLCVSYNTTKEH

-539 RDEKHLDTQVINDIK
+539 KDEKHLDTQVINDIK
-554 ITEGSVIILKFTDY
+554 ITEGRVIILKFTDY

-584 DTNDNYNICKTV
+584 DTNDNYNICRKLET
-596 QTNGIIYQFDWD
+596 TGIIYQFDWD

-618 DKNKYIFYEI
+618 DRNKYIFYEI
-628 EKDIFDLKDPNDI
+628 EKDLIELKDPNDM

-739 WNLEEDNIAKDI
+739 WNLEEDIIAKDI
-751 EQKINL
+751 EQKIYL

>member
-1 MGCTALNDNSKLDE
+1 
-15 FFTEAFGFRK
+15 
-25 KAQKGVNIDDAKET
+25 
-39 KASNFI
+39 
-45 ASNGKL
+45 
-51 TFREEIMEHGDES
+51 
-64 GVIKP
+64 
-69 WLEGMVS
+69 
-76 PDFPLEEDLTLPNYS
+76 
-91 LKIEHVW
+91 
-98 GFRIEDCRKNLFF
+98 
-111 LSKDQILYSCSSMC
+111 MC

-259 KNENKDKKDTYK
+259 KNENKDKKDSDK

-286 DILLNNEEKGEY
+286 DILLNKEEKGEY

-328 LSAKVNK
+328 LSAKVNQ

-349 KKDICLVGNNQGKLY
+349 NKDICLVGNNQGKLY

-388 RHTKKVYI
+388 RHTRKVYI

-406 DHKTLEL
+406 DHKTIEL
-413 KDFFQ
+413 IDSFQ

-456 TFIKSHSS
+456 TIIKSHSS

-492 LSKKCESSG
+492 LSKKCESFG

-554 ITEGSVIILKFTDY
+554 ITEGGVIILKFTDY

-584 DTNDNYNICKTV
+584 DTNDNYNICRTV

-628 EKDIFDLKDPNDI
+628 EKDVFDLKDPNDM

>member
-1 MGCTALNDNSKLDE
+1 MGNSKLDE

-45 ASNGKL
+45 GSKGNII
-51 TFREEIMEHGDES
+51 FREEIMEHGDES
-64 GVIKP
+64 AIIKP
-69 WLEGMVS
+69 WLEGMIS

-111 LSKDQILYSCSSMC
+111 LSKDLILYSCSSMC

-138 GGFPLGEDKEC
+138 GGFPLGKDKEC

-198 SKLVSHL
+198 SKIVSHL

-223 SFYIFDLK
+223 SIYIFDLK
-231 TKSLCWE
+231 TKSLYWE

-247 FNSIINNNYYEI
+247 FNSIINNNYEI
-259 KNENKDKKDTYK
+259 KDKKNDNK
-271 KKEENEEKEIPKEAN
+271 KKEEIDEKEIPKDAN
-286 DILLNNEEKGEY
+286 DILLSNEEKGEY
-298 LLDMSFNP
+298 LLDMCFNP
-306 DDYEFCV
+306 DDYELCL
-313 VGVEKIKFGNYRNRV
+313 VGVEKIKFGNYKNRV
-328 LSAKVNK
+328 LFPKVNQ

-349 KKDICLVGNNQGKLY
+349 NKNICLVGNNQGKLY
-364 VFKER
+364 VFKDR
-369 NRIQHKKISSGTIQ
+369 NRIQKKRISSGTIQ

-396 SDSFCKVLIF
+396 SDSFCKVLIL
-406 DHKTLEL
+406 DSKTIEL
-413 KDFFQ
+413 IDFFQ
-418 MDSVVKSLDVNINK
+418 MDSVVKSLDVNINH

-456 TFIKSHSS
+456 TIIKSHSS

-492 LSKKCESSG
+492 LSKKCESFG
-501 KVNLSFNSIE
+501 KVNLSFNALE
-511 QINGLCVAYNPTKEH
+511 QIKGLCVSYNTTKEH

-539 RDEKHLDTQVINDIK
+539 KDEKHLDTQVINDIQ
-554 ITEGSVIILKFTDY
+554 ITEGRVIILKFTDY

-584 DTNDNYNICKTV
+584 DTNDNYNICRKLET
-596 QTNGIIYQFDWD
+596 TGIIYQFDWD

-618 DKNKYIFYEI
+618 DRNKYIFYEI
-628 EKDIFDLKDPNDI
+628 EKDLIELKDPNDM

-739 WNLEEDNIAKDI
+739 WNLEEDIIAKDI
-751 EQKINL
+751 EQKIYL

>member
-1 MGCTALNDNSKLDE
+1 MGCAAINDNSKLDE

-45 ASNGKL
+45 GSKGNII
-51 TFREEIMEHGDES
+51 FREEIMEHGDES
-64 GVIKP
+64 AIIKP
-69 WLEGMVS
+69 WLEGMIS

-111 LSKDQILYSCSSMC
+111 LSKDLILYSCSSMC

-138 GGFPLGEDKEC
+138 GGFPLGKDKEC

-198 SKLVSHL
+198 SKIVSHL

-223 SFYIFDLK
+223 SIYIFDLK
-231 TKSLCWE
+231 TKSLYWD

-247 FNSIINNNYYEI
+247 FNSIINNNYEI
-259 KNENKDKKDTYK
+259 KDKKNDNK
-271 KKEENEEKEIPKEAN
+271 KKEEIDEKEIPKDAN
-286 DILLNNEEKGEY
+286 DILLSNEEKGEY
-298 LLDMSFNP
+298 LLDMCFNP
-306 DDYEFCV
+306 DDYELCL
-313 VGVEKIKFGNYRNRV
+313 VGVEKIKFGNYKNRV
-328 LSAKVNK
+328 LFPKVNQ

-349 KKDICLVGNNQGKLY
+349 NKNICLVGNNQGKLY
-364 VFKER
+364 VFKDR
-369 NRIQHKKISSGTIQ
+369 NRIQKKRISSGTIQ

-396 SDSFCKVLIF
+396 SDSFCKVLIL
-406 DHKTLEL
+406 DSKTIEL
-413 KDFFQ
+413 IDFFQ
-418 MDSVVKSLDVNINK
+418 MDSVVKSLDVNINH

-456 TFIKSHSS
+456 TIIKSHSS

-492 LSKKCESSG
+492 LSKKCESFG
-501 KVNLSFNSIE
+501 KVNLSFNALE
-511 QINGLCVAYNPTKEH
+511 QIKGLCVSYNTTKEH

-539 RDEKHLDTQVINDIK
+539 KDEKHLDTQVINDIK

-584 DTNDNYNICKTV
+584 DTNDNYNICRKLET
-596 QTNGIIYQFDWD
+596 TGIIYQFDWD

-618 DKNKYIFYEI
+618 DRNKYIFYEI
-628 EKDIFDLKDPNDI
+628 EKDLIELKDPNDM

-739 WNLEEDNIAKDI
+739 WNLEEDIIAKDI
-751 EQKINL
+751 EQKIYL

>member
-1 MGCTALNDNSKLDE
+1 MGCAAINDNSKLDE

-45 ASNGKL
+45 GSKGNII
-51 TFREEIMEHGDES
+51 FREEIMEHGDES
-64 GVIKP
+64 AIIKP
-69 WLEGMVS
+69 WLEGMIS

-111 LSKDQILYSCSSMC
+111 LSKDLILYSCSSMC

-138 GGFPLGEDKEC
+138 GGFPLGKDKEC

-198 SKLVSHL
+198 SKIVSHL

-223 SFYIFDLK
+223 SIYIFDLK
-231 TKSLCWE
+231 TKSLYWE

-247 FNSIINNNYYEI
+247 FNSIINNNYEI
-259 KNENKDKKDTYK
+259 KDKKNDNK
-271 KKEENEEKEIPKEAN
+271 KKEEIDEKEIPKDAN
-286 DILLNNEEKGEY
+286 DILLSNEEKGEY
-298 LLDMSFNP
+298 LLDMCFNP
-306 DDYEFCV
+306 DDYELCL
-313 VGVEKIKFGNYRNRV
+313 VGVEKIKFGNYKNRV
-328 LSAKVNK
+328 LFPKVNQ

-349 KKDICLVGNNQGKLY
+349 NKNICLVGNNQGKLY
-364 VFKER
+364 VFKDR
-369 NRIQHKKISSGTIQ
+369 NRIQKKRISSGTIQ

-396 SDSFCKVLIF
+396 SDSFCKVLIL
-406 DHKTLEL
+406 DSKTIEL
-413 KDFFQ
+413 IDFFQ
-418 MDSVVKSLDVNINK
+418 MNSVVKSLDVNINH

-456 TFIKSHSS
+456 TIIKSHSS

-492 LSKKCESSG
+492 LSKKCESFG
-501 KVNLSFNSIE
+501 KVNLSFNALE
-511 QINGLCVAYNPTKEH
+511 QIKGLSVSYNTTKEH

-539 RDEKHLDTQVINDIK
+539 KDEKHLDTQVINDIQ
-554 ITEGSVIILKFTDY
+554 ITEGRVIILKFTDY

-584 DTNDNYNICKTV
+584 DTNDNYNICRKLET
-596 QTNGIIYQFDWD
+596 TGIIYQFDWD

-618 DKNKYIFYEI
+618 DRNKYIFYEI
-628 EKDIFDLKDPNDI
+628 EKDLIELKDPNDM

-739 WNLEEDNIAKDI
+739 WNLEEDIIAKDI
-751 EQKINL
+751 EQKIYL

>member
-1 MGCTALNDNSKLDE
+1 MGCAAINDNSKLDE

-45 ASNGKL
+45 GSKGNII
-51 TFREEIMEHGDES
+51 FREEIMEHGDES
-64 GVIKP
+64 AIIKP
-69 WLEGMVS
+69 WLEGMIS

-111 LSKDQILYSCSSMC
+111 LSKDLILYSCSSLC

-138 GGFPLGEDKEC
+138 GGFPLGKDKEC

-174 NPKILVWSPVDPEV
+174 NPKILVWSPVEPEV

-198 SKLVSHL
+198 SKIVSHL

-223 SFYIFDLK
+223 SIYIFDLK
-231 TKSLCWE
+231 TKSLYWD

-247 FNSIINNNYYEI
+247 FNSIINNNYEI
-259 KNENKDKKDTYK
+259 KDKKNDNK
-271 KKEENEEKEIPKEAN
+271 KKEEIDEKEIPKDAN
-286 DILLNNEEKGEY
+286 DILLSNEEKGEY
-298 LLDMSFNP
+298 LLDMCFNP
-306 DDYEFCV
+306 DDYELCL
-313 VGVEKIKFGNYRNRV
+313 VGVEKIKFGNYKNRV
-328 LSAKVNK
+328 LFPKVNQ

-349 KKDICLVGNNQGKLY
+349 NKNICLVGNNQGKLY
-364 VFKER
+364 VFKDR
-369 NRIQHKKISSGTIQ
+369 NRIQKKRISSGTIQ

-396 SDSFCKVLIF
+396 SDSFCKVLIL
-406 DHKTLEL
+406 DSKTIEL
-413 KDFFQ
+413 IDFFQ
-418 MDSVVKSLDVNINK
+418 MDSVVKSLDVNINH

-456 TFIKSHSS
+456 TIIKSHSS

-492 LSKKCESSG
+492 LSKKCESFG
-501 KVNLSFNSIE
+501 KVNLSFNALE
-511 QINGLCVAYNPTKEH
+511 QIKGLCVSYNTTKEH

-539 RDEKHLDTQVINDIK
+539 KDEKHLDTQVINDIK
-554 ITEGSVIILKFTDY
+554 ITEGRVIILKFTDY

-584 DTNDNYNICKTV
+584 DTNDNYNICRKLET
-596 QTNGIIYQFDWD
+596 TGIIYQFDWD

-618 DKNKYIFYEI
+618 DRNKYIFYEI
-628 EKDIFDLKDPNDI
+628 DKDLIELKDPNDM

-739 WNLEEDNIAKDI
+739 WNLEEDIIAKDI
-751 EQKINL
+751 EQKIYL

>member
-1 MGCTALNDNSKLDE
+1 MGCAAINDNSKLDE

-45 ASNGKL
+45 GSKGNII
-51 TFREEIMEHGDES
+51 FREEIMEHGDES
-64 GVIKP
+64 AIIKP
-69 WLEGMVS
+69 WLEGMIS

-111 LSKDQILYSCSSMC
+111 LSKDLILYSCSSMC

-138 GGFPLGEDKEC
+138 GGFPLGKDKEC

-198 SKLVSHL
+198 SKIVSHL

-223 SFYIFDLK
+223 SIYIFDLK
-231 TKSLCWE
+231 TKSLYWD

-247 FNSIINNNYYEI
+247 FNSIINNNYEI
-259 KNENKDKKDTYK
+259 KDKKNDNK
-271 KKEENEEKEIPKEAN
+271 KKEEIDEKEIPKDAN
-286 DILLNNEEKGEY
+286 DILLSNEEKGEY
-298 LLDMSFNP
+298 LLDMCFNP
-306 DDYEFCV
+306 DDYELCL
-313 VGVEKIKFGNYRNRV
+313 VGVEKIKFGNYKNRV
-328 LSAKVNK
+328 LFPKVNQ

-349 KKDICLVGNNQGKLY
+349 NKNICLVGNNQGKLY
-364 VFKER
+364 VFKDR
-369 NRIQHKKISSGTIQ
+369 NIIQKKRISSGTIQ

-396 SDSFCKVLIF
+396 SDSFCKVLIL
-406 DHKTLEL
+406 DSKTIEL
-413 KDFFQ
+413 IDFFQ
-418 MDSVVKSLDVNINK
+418 MDSVVKSLDVNINH

-456 TFIKSHSS
+456 TIIKSHSS

-492 LSKKCESSG
+492 LSKKCESFG
-501 KVNLSFNSIE
+501 KVNLSFNALE
-511 QINGLCVAYNPTKEH
+511 QIKGLCVSYNTTKEH

-539 RDEKHLDTQVINDIK
+539 KDEKHLDTQVINDLK
-554 ITEGSVIILKFTDY
+554 ITEGRVIILKFTDY

-584 DTNDNYNICKTV
+584 DTNDNYNICRKLET
-596 QTNGIIYQFDWD
+596 TGIIYQFDWD

-618 DKNKYIFYEI
+618 DRNKYIFYEI
-628 EKDIFDLKDPNDI
+628 EKDLIELKDPNVM

-751 EQKINL
+751 EQKIYL

>member
-238 QKTDDELDN
+238 QKTDDEVDN
-247 FNSIINNNYYEI
+247 FNSIINNNYFEI
-259 KNENKDKKDTYK
+259 KNENKDKKNAD
-271 KKEENEEKEIPKEAN
+271 
-286 DILLNNEEKGEY
+286 
-298 LLDMSFNP
+298 
-306 DDYEFCV
+306 
-313 VGVEKIKFGNYRNRV
+313 
-328 LSAKVNK
+328 
-335 PGKTRK
+335 
-341 VYTSCCYI
+341 
-349 KKDICLVGNNQGKLY
+349 
-364 VFKER
+364 
-369 NRIQHKKISSGTIQ
+369 
-383 NITFK
+383 
-388 RHTKKVYI
+388 
-396 SDSFCKVLIF
+396 
-406 DHKTLEL
+406 
-413 KDFFQ
+413 
-418 MDSVVKSLDVNINK
+418 
-432 QIIMGLKNGEIKI
+432 
-445 KFYGT
+445 
-450 DTKHEQ
+450 
-456 TFIKSHSS
+456 
-464 GSINDIAYIPE
+464 
-475 KKIVSV
+475 
-481 GDDNKILLYNL
+481 
-492 LSKKCESSG
+492 
-501 KVNLSFNSIE
+501 
-511 QINGLCVAYNPTKEH
+511 
-526 IALGLSNGYISIR
+526 
-539 RDEKHLDTQVINDIK
+539 
-554 ITEGSVIILKFTDY
+554 
-568 GDFLLC
+568 
-574 STNREELCLL
+574 
-584 DTNDNYNICKTV
+584 
-596 QTNGIIYQFDWD
+596 
-608 RDGKFIQAIN
+608 
-618 DKNKYIFYEI
+618 
-628 EKDIFDLKDPNDI
+628 
-641 VAVEW
+641 
-646 PKITC
+646 
-651 KFNYTVQG
+651 
-659 VFQGSTN
+659 
-666 PDYINCVSKA
+666 
-676 NTKKLICAGDE
+676 
-687 HYLLHLC
+687 
-694 NYPCVDDNP
+694 
-703 KKKKYRGHSGKIKK
+703 KKKKRKRKK
-717 IIWNFD
+717 RKTKKN
-723 DSKLITIAEN
+723 K
-733 DRSIIL
+733 
-739 WNLEEDNIAKDI
+739 
-751 EQKINL
+751 